1 MNVPSSES
9 SKLTRGGDMKKILV
23 IDPDIFTCERV
34 VKNLKTNNFDTRGV
48 SSGTLGLKQIEKEDI
63 DLVISTYRLPGTNGL
78 KFLQKVKS
86 IKPLLPVIFIA
97 AHAEVRQA
105 VKMIKSGAF
114 DYIAKPVHMEELINA
129 INRALTPK
137 SGIEDV
143 NSFRKNFITGKCEAI
158 EEVMNYISVVAPTNV
173 TVLIEGETGTGK
185 EYIAKALHFASERS
199 KKPFVAVDCG
209 AIPKDLANSELFG
222 HIKGAFTG
230 AIQDKDGYFIQ
241 ANGGTLF
248 LDEVG
253 NLSHDNQVKLLRAIQ
268 ERYIQ
273 KVGDNKKVKVDVRI
287 ITASNEALMK
297 QVEAN
302 EFREDLYHR
311 LNGFKLNLPPLHER
325 GDDIMEF
332 ADFFIRRANLAF
344 TKNVKGFDDV
354 SKALIYKY
362 NWPGNIRELQ
372 NVINRAVLLSQ
383 SEYIKKEDLPDTLRN
398 HVVSSHTDDPLYMN
412 SSGSTELKAATV
424 KTEKEV
430 ILNALIEA
438 NYNKSKAAK
447 MLNIDRKT
455 LYNKIKQ
462 YDIEIVK

>member
-1 MNVPSSES
+1 
-9 SKLTRGGDMKKILV
+9 MKKILV
-23 IDPDIFTCERV
+23 VDPDTFTCDRIV
-34 VKNLKTNNFDTRGV
+34 SNLKHNNFDAKGTN
-48 SSGTLGLKQIEKEDI
+48 SGKSGLKLIETERF
-63 DLVISTYRLPGTNGL
+63 DLVISTYRIPGTNGL
-78 KFLQKVKS
+78 DFLRDIKS
-86 IKPLLPVIFIA
+86 MKPLLPVIFITA
-97 AHAEVRQA
+97 YAEVRQA

-114 DYIAKPVHMEELINA
+114 DYIAKPVHMEELIDA
-129 INRALTPK
+129 INRALAPRR
-137 SGIEDV
+137 GVEDV
-143 NSFRKNFITGKCEAI
+143 TSFRKNFVTGKCEAI
-158 EEVMNYISVVAPTNV
+158 EEVMNYVSVVAPTNV
-173 TVLIEGETGTGK
+173 TVLLEGETGTGK
-185 EYIAKALHFASERS
+185 EYIAKAVHYASERA

-230 AIQDKDGYFIQ
+230 AIKDKDGYFVQ

-253 NLSHDNQVKLLRAIQ
+253 NLSHDNQVKLLRALQ

-273 KVGDNKKVKVDVRI
+273 KVGDNKKIRVDVRV

-297 QVEAN
+297 QVEAG

-311 LNGFKLNLPPLHER
+311 LNGFKIILPALRDR

-332 ADFFIRRANLAF
+332 AKFFIRRANLAF
-344 TKNVKGFDDV
+344 NKKVTGFDDTAR
-354 SKALIYKY
+354 ALVYKY

-383 SEYIKKEDLPDTLRN
+383 SELIEKEQLPDTIRE
-398 HVVSSHTDDPLYMN
+398 HVVGADHDESFDLDSA
-412 SSGSTELKAATV
+412 TELKAATV
-424 KTEKEV
+424 RTEKEV
-430 ILNALIEA
+430 ISNALIEA

-447 MLNIDRKT
+447 LLNIDRKT

-462 YDIEIVK
+462 YDIEILK

>member
-1 MNVPSSES
+1 
-9 SKLTRGGDMKKILV
+9 MKKILV
-23 IDPDIFTCERV
+23 IDPDTFTCDRIV
-34 VKNLKTNNFDTRGV
+34 NNLNNNNFEAKGTN
-48 SSGTLGLKQIEKEDI
+48 SGKTGLKLIEAERF
-63 DLVISTYRLPGTNGL
+63 DLIISTYRIPGTNGL
-78 KFLQKVKS
+78 EFLREIKS
-86 IKPLLPVIFIA
+86 LKPLLPVIFITA
-97 AHAEVRQA
+97 YAEVRQA

-114 DYIAKPVHMEELINA
+114 DYIAKPVHMEELIDA
-129 INRALTPK
+129 INRALAPK
-137 SGIEDV
+137 KGVE
-143 NSFRKNFITGKCEAI
+143 NATSFRKNFVTGKCEAI
-158 EEVMNYISVVAPTNV
+158 EEVMNYVSVVAPTNV

-185 EYIAKALHFASERS
+185 EFIAKALHYASERA

-230 AIQDKDGYFIQ
+230 AIKDKDGYFVQ

-253 NLSHDNQVKLLRAIQ
+253 NLSHDNQVKLLRALQ

-273 KVGDNKKVKVDVRI
+273 KVGDNKKIKVDVRV

-297 QVEAN
+297 QVEDN

-311 LNGFKLNLPPLHER
+311 LNGFKIILPSLRER
-325 GDDIMEF
+325 GDDILEF

-344 TKNVKGFDDV
+344 NKKVKGFDDT
-354 SKALIYKY
+354 ALALVYKY

-383 SEYIKKEDLPDTLRN
+383 SEFIGKDQLPDTIRE
-398 HVVSSHTDDPLYMN
+398 HVVGADN
-412 SSGSTELKAATV
+412 SDSFDLDSATELKAATV
-424 KTEKEV
+424 RTEKEV
-430 ILNALIEA
+430 ISNALIEA

-447 MLNIDRKT
+447 LLNIDRKT

-462 YDIEIVK
+462 YNIEILK

>member
-1 MNVPSSES
+1 
-9 SKLTRGGDMKKILV
+9 MKKILV
-23 IDPDIFTCERV
+23 IDPDSFTCERIV
-34 VKNLKTNNFDTRGV
+34 NNLNNNNFDAKGTG
-48 SSGTLGLKQIEKEDI
+48 SGKSGLKLIESERF
-63 DLVISTYRLPGTNGL
+63 DLVITTYRLPGTNGL
-78 KFLQKVKS
+78 KYLQKIKS
-86 IKPLLPVIFIA
+86 LKPLLPVIFITA
-97 AHAEVRQA
+97 YAEVRQA

-114 DYIAKPVHMEELINA
+114 DYIAKPVHMDELVNA
-129 INRALTPK
+129 IDRALAPK
-137 SGIEDV
+137 SGTEDIM
-143 NSFRKNFITGKCEAI
+143 SFRKNFVTGNCEAI
-158 EEVMNYISVVAPTNV
+158 EEVMNYVSVVAPTNV

-185 EYIAKALHFASERS
+185 EFIAKALHFASERS

-230 AIQDKDGYFIQ
+230 AIKDKDGYFVQ

-253 NLSHDNQVKLLRAIQ
+253 NLSHDNQVKLLRALQ

-273 KVGDNKKVKVDVRI
+273 KVGDNKKIKVDVRV
-287 ITASNEALMK
+287 ITASNEALMN
-297 QVEAN
+297 QVETN

-311 LNGFKLNLPPLHER
+311 LNGFKIILPPLRER

-332 ADFFIRRANLAF
+332 TDFFIRRANLAF
-344 TKNVKGFDDV
+344 NKKVKGFDDT
-354 SKALIYKY
+354 SKSLIYKY

-372 NVINRAVLLSQ
+372 NVVNRAVLLSQ
-383 SEYIKKEDLPDTLRN
+383 SELIHKEQLPDIIREHIATYD
-398 HVVSSHTDDPLYMN
+398 TDETVDIDNP
-412 SSGSTELKAATV
+412 TELKAATV
-424 KTEKEV
+424 RTEKEV
-430 ILNALIEA
+430 ISNALIEA

-462 YDIEIVK
+462 YDIEIIK